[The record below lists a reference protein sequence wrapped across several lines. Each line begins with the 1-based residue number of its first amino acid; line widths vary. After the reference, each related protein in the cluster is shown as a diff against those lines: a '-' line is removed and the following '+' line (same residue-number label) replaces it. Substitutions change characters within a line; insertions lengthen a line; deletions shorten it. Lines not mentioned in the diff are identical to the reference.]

1 MRAVAYVRVSTD
13 EQAREGRSL
22 AAQEHAIRARCEA
35 EDWTVAAIYEDAG
48 ISGATLER
56 PGLIAALEA
65 ADTYDVLIVW
75 AQDRLSRDT
84 IGYLTVLEAL
94 DRSGARLLSLQEG
107 WLEATEDGEFVGTI
121 FAARSRWERRRIA
134 RRIQQG
140 LAQRAREGDLVGP
153 LPLGYER
160 LDGVVRPSPAAPF
173 VLAAFE
179 RYAGGGDSLRDLA
192 AWARQQGHDVDRL
205 GVRKLLTNRT
215 YTGAVVWHAR
225 SKDAA
230 TYKGRHAAIIDSAL
244 FEAVQRRLAAR
255 RRGGSTRSWGR
266 SPYPLSG
273 IARCAHCG
281 SAMVGVRSSKRP
293 SRYMRCGRAQRLGRD
308 ACAQRMV
315 PAAVF
320 EEQVGAYLGG
330 MVLPDEWAGAIVSVW
345 DAAVRPP
352 ERPPAY
358 QRAAGAYRQLRAVG
372 EIDAAELRRRM
383 QRLEARFGQAS
394 DVLVDTEQALALL
407 RDMPRI
413 WETTDDTGR
422 RAIAVEVF
430 ERLRVRGRWV
440 AALTPQAAYAP
451 LFVHD
456 RHARFGGEMGCGGGG
471 VVWLPGQDLN
481 LQPSG

>member
-94 DRSGARLLSLQEG
+94 DRAGARLLSLQEG

-225 SKDAA
+225 SKDAV

-255 RRGGSTRSWGR
+255 RRGGSTRPWGR

-281 SAMVGVRSSKRP
+281 SAMVGARSSKRP
-293 SRYMRCGRAQRLGRD
+293 SRYMRCARAQRLGRD

-358 QRAAGAYRQLRAVG
+358 QRAAGASSEPWERSTPRSSGGGCNAWRRGSARHRTCWWTPSRRWRCCGTCRASG
-372 EIDAAELRRRM
+372 RPRMIRDGGPSPWRCSSACGSAAAGWRLSRHRRPMRHSSSTTGT
-383 QRLEARFGQAS
+383 RGSGAR
-394 DVLVDTEQALALL
+394 
-407 RDMPRI
+407 
-413 WETTDDTGR
+413 W
-422 RAIAVEVF
+422 
-430 ERLRVRGRWV
+430 
-440 AALTPQAAYAP
+440 
-451 LFVHD
+451 
-456 RHARFGGEMGCGGGG
+456 GG